1 MILIDRSISKLILLL
16 EKNDL
21 MVEKNDRLFNKAML
35 KIKSDSLV
43 NFCDNI
49 LQELD

>member
-21 MVEKNDRLFNKAML
+21 MVEKNDRLLNKAML